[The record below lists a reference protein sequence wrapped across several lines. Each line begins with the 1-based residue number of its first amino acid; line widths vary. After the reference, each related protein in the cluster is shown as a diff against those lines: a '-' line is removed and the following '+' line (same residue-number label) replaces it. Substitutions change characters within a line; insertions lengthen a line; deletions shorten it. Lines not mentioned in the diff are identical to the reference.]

1 LSTDFFKGKNSICQ
15 RVFNQPHNLHIQNFL
30 MVQSIQASKQDTM
43 SLQMAAPLPVS
54 LLIVL
59 AATAAFA
66 GSAATIFS

>member
-54 LLIVL
+54 LIVL

>member
-1 LSTDFFKGKNSICQ
+1 
-15 RVFNQPHNLHIQNFL
+15 